1 MTAPDL
7 EVGDEPPALTP
18 DIADDDEALGALV
31 DLVIDADPVA
41 RARAM
46 EIAQHV
52 DWLRC
57 SVDSETWKH
66 VLEIESRQNERWA
79 DLAVVLIRRGF
90 AAGRQFPLRS
100 PEDGGSP

>member
-1 MTAPDL
+1 MT
-7 EVGDEPPALTP
+7 TP
-18 DIADDDEALGALV
+18 DEAPPTDRDVDDDEALGALV

-66 VLEIESRQNERWA
+66 AAEIESRQIQRGA
-79 DLAVVLIRRGF
+79 DLAVVLVRYGFEQGRR
-90 AAGRQFPLRS
+90 FPLPIT
-100 PEDGGSP
+100 PEGGSS